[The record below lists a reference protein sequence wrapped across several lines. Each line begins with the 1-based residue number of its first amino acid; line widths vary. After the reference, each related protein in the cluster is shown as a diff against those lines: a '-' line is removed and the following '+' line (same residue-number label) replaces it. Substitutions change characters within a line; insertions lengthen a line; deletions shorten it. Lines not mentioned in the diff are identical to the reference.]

1 MAELTKP
8 ALARW
13 LTKAANLFKRVWL
26 GRHTFPLRQVQDGK
40 ERSHGHRTT
49 ESSSAARGAERLR
62 TVRWWRFLSPY
73 PRKTTSGGRSIRRH
87 KASRRVSQ
95 GRSWSEGG
103 PAGQTPGHLSSAS
116 IAIPLLSCMQRYSA
130 SFNQIFIETL
140 PVNSGFRTWLLT
152 LWWNANWFCSPG
164 ADRRLMTAPQLC
176 WPTIFKY
183 FSKMPLQVS
192 WQKHDSPLK
201 SVTAFSWHF

>member
-1 MAELTKP
+1 MEDSQMVTIFVP
-8 ALARW
+8 
-13 LTKAANLFKRVWL
+13 
-26 GRHTFPLRQVQDGK
+26 
-40 ERSHGHRTT
+40 
-49 ESSSAARGAERLR
+49 
-62 TVRWWRFLSPY
+62 SPKKDY
-73 PRKTTSGGRSIRRH
+73 IRRKEH
-87 KASRRVSQ
+87 QEAWGVKESVPGQEMEWRRASWADSRALVISQ
-95 GRSWSEGG
+95 HCNTTAVMYS
-103 PAGQTPGHLSSAS
+103 
-116 IAIPLLSCMQRYSA
+116 SA

-176 WPTIFKY
+176 WPTIFKH
-183 FSKMPLQVS
+183 FSKMSLQVS